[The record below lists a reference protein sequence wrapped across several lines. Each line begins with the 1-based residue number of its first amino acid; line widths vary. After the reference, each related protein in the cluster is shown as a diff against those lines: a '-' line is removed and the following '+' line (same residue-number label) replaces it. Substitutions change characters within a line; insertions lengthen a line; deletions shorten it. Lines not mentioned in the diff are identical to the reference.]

1 MDRPL
6 VSAGPVRRKD
16 PQKRAGGPLLHRR
29 TKTTRAIAMKL
40 GGNDGTSGRY
50 IAAKFH
56 CSGFDSFCAAA
67 VQRCNFGTLA

>member
-40 GGNDGTSGRY
+40 ASNVAPRGSD
-50 IAAKFH
+50 IAAKF
-56 CSGFDSFCAAA
+56 
-67 VQRCNFGTLA
+67 R